1 VVDQWLASEGG
12 GLLRLKRLTGAVG
25 TSFRAPTEAATPWD
39 VRMDYNVNLTRQWN
53 ATSLRDTSI
62 VTHALS
68 ARGSVKVGGK
78 HKLDVQTGYDVAR
91 REFTP
96 TNLNFYVDL
105 HCWEFSFNWI
115 PFGVR
120 QSFSLRLNVKSAL
133 LRDLKLEA
141 RGSDGKFLF

>member
-1 VVDQWLASEGG
+1 MVDGPV
-12 GLLRLKRLTGAVG
+12 LLMHREYHGNMRL
-25 TSFRAPTEAATPWD
+25 
-39 VRMDYNVNLTRQWN
+39 DYNVNVSRQWN
-53 ATSLRDTSI
+53 ALALRDSSV
-62 VTHALS
+62 VTHALT
-68 ARGSVKVGGK
+68 ARGGIQVMGK
-78 HKLDVQTGYDVAR
+78 HRLDVQSGYDLAR

-120 QSFSLRLNVKSAL
+120 KSFSLRLNVKSAL

-141 RGSDGKFLF
+141 RGQNGQFLF

>member
-1 VVDQWLASEGG
+1 
-12 GLLRLKRLTGAVG
+12 
-25 TSFRAPTEAATPWD
+25 
-39 VRMDYNVNLTRQWN
+39 MDYNVNLTRQWN
-53 ATSLRDTSI
+53 AASLRDTSI

-91 REFTP
+91 KEFTP

>member
-1 VVDQWLASEGG
+1 
-12 GLLRLKRLTGAVG
+12 
-25 TSFRAPTEAATPWD
+25 
-39 VRMDYNVNLTRQWN
+39 
-53 ATSLRDTSI
+53 
-62 VTHALS
+62 VTHAVS
-68 ARGSVKVGGK
+68 ARGGFSVEQKFKV
-78 HKLDVQTGYDVAR
+78 DVTSGYDLAR

-120 QSFSLRLNVKSAL
+120 RSFSLRLNVKSAL

-141 RGSDGKFLF
+141 RGSQGQFLF

>member
-1 VVDQWLASEGG
+1 
-12 GLLRLKRLTGAVG
+12 
-25 TSFRAPTEAATPWD
+25 
-39 VRMDYNVNLTRQWN
+39 MDYNVNLTRQWN

-78 HKLDVQTGYDVAR
+78 HELDVQTGYDVAR

-105 HCWEFSFNWI
+105 LL
-115 PFGVR
+115 GV
-120 QSFSLRLNVKSAL
+120 QL
-133 LRDLKLEA
+133 
-141 RGSDGKFLF
+141 